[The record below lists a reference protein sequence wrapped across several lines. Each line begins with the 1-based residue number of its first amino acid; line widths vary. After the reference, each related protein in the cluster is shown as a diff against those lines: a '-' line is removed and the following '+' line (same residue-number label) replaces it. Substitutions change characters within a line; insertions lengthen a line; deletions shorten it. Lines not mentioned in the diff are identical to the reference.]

1 MRPFNPVNRSGNAGC
16 RLDAIETLRTL
27 LPMNIM
33 VVTFD
38 FSGCGMSEGEYISL
52 GYYEKE
58 DVKVLVEHLREQAIV
73 TRIGLWGR
81 SMGAATSIQCAQADP
96 SLACVVLDSPFSS
109 LVTLAGELV
118 TNAEFS
124 IPNIMFKLAFSII
137 RKSVKKRAKFDI
149 KYVAVLAL
157 YTFDGGQKLGF
168 FDFAEIRDSFR
179 FCTLC
184 T

>member
-1 MRPFNPVNRSGNAGC
+1 MLTDYRSLNAFIPQGNAGC
-16 RLDAIETLRTL
+16 RLDAVETLRTL

-58 DVKVLVEHLREQAIV
+58 DVSVLVNHLRENNLV

-118 TNAEFS
+118 TSADFS
-124 IPNIMFKLAFSII
+124 IPNIMFKIAFSVI

-149 KYVAVLAL
+149 KYVSHSSP
-157 YTFDGGQKLGF
+157 F
-168 FDFAEIRDSFR
+168 
-179 FCTLC
+179 
-184 T
+184 